1 MEQNALINQV
11 VKAVMEMDPEDR
23 EEAVKV
29 LKMYATGRIQFRKDA
44 GERMV
49 CYNMETGQITICLT
63 APDDTAGII
72 AGFMEVEKRHWLDDM
87 AS

>member
-1 MEQNALINQV
+1 MLRDN
-11 VKAVMEMDPEDR
+11 
-23 EEAVKV
+23 EAFN
-29 LKMYATGRIQFRKDA
+29 LM
-44 GERMV
+44 RMV
-49 CYNMETGQITICLT
+49 DIAIQCYNMETGQITICLT